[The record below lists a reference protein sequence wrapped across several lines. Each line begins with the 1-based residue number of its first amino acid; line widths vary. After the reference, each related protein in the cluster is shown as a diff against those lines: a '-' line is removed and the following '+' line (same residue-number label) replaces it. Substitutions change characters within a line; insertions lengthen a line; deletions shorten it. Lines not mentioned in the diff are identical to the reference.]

1 MKTTLKPL
9 LASLCLSTAS
19 LLFAPAVMAQVIKA
33 ADVHPQGYPNV
44 VAVQNMG
51 EKLKQQTDG
60 KLEIKVFP
68 GGVLGDEKQMIEQAQ
83 MGAIDMIRISMA
95 PVAAILPD
103 IEVFTLPYVFRDEDH
118 MHKVIDGDIGKSIGE
133 KLTNNP
139 KSRLVFLG
147 WMDSGTRNLITKT
160 PVTTPEALKG
170 MKIRVQGSPVALAT
184 LKAMGAN
191 AVAMGVS
198 EVYSGMQTGVIDG
211 AENNPPTF
219 VAHNYLPIAKNYP
232 LSGHFITPEMLLYS
246 KVKWDKLSADDQQK
260 ILTLAREAQ
269 AEQRTLWQAYNA
281 DAVEK
286 MKAGGVKFQEIDKA
300 VFVKATEPVRAQ
312 YGDKHQHK
320 LQPVGLE
327 IGENPLDQRP
337 RNFGHICLFFLCE
350 EAACAPGAKPAARC
364 HNDHFHSYRFG

>member
-19 LLFAPAVMAQVIKA
+19 LLFAPAVVAQVIKA

-219 VAHNYLPIAKNYP
+219 VAHNYLPIAKNYT

-312 YGDKHQHK
+312 YGDKHQDLMK
-320 LQPVGLE
+320 AIADV
-327 IGENPLDQRP
+327 
-337 RNFGHICLFFLCE
+337 
-350 EAACAPGAKPAARC
+350 K
-364 HNDHFHSYRFG
+364 

>member
-51 EKLKQQTDG
+51 EKLKEQTDG

-219 VAHNYLPIAKNYP
+219 VAHNYLPIAKNYT

-312 YGDKHQHK
+312 YGDKHQDLMK
-320 LQPVGLE
+320 AIADV
-327 IGENPLDQRP
+327 
-337 RNFGHICLFFLCE
+337 
-350 EAACAPGAKPAARC
+350 K
-364 HNDHFHSYRFG
+364 

>member
-51 EKLKQQTDG
+51 EKLKEQTDG

-219 VAHNYLPIAKNYP
+219 VAHNYLPIAKNYT

-312 YGDKHQHK
+312 YGDKHQYLMK
-320 LQPVGLE
+320 AIADV
-327 IGENPLDQRP
+327 
-337 RNFGHICLFFLCE
+337 
-350 EAACAPGAKPAARC
+350 K
-364 HNDHFHSYRFG
+364 

>member
-83 MGAIDMIRISMA
+83 MGAIDMIRVSMA

-219 VAHNYLPIAKNYP
+219 VAHNYLPIAKNYT

-246 KVKWDKLSADDQQK
+246 KVKWDKLSADDQK
-260 ILTLAREAQ
+260 TILTLAREAQ

-281 DAVEK
+281 DAVAK

-312 YGDKHQHK
+312 YGDKHQDLMK
-320 LQPVGLE
+320 AIADV
-327 IGENPLDQRP
+327 
-337 RNFGHICLFFLCE
+337 
-350 EAACAPGAKPAARC
+350 K
-364 HNDHFHSYRFG
+364 

>member
-51 EKLKQQTDG
+51 EKLIQQTDG

-83 MGAIDMIRISMA
+83 MGAIDIIRVSMA

-147 WMDSGTRNLITKT
+147 WMDSGTRNLITKA
-160 PVTTPEALKG
+160 PVATPEALKG
-170 MKIRVQGSPVALAT
+170 LKIRVQGSPVALAT

-219 VAHNYLPIAKNYP
+219 VAHNYLPIAKNYT

-260 ILTLAREAQ
+260 ILTLARDAQ

-312 YGDKHQHK
+312 YGDKHQDLMK
-320 LQPVGLE
+320 AIADV
-327 IGENPLDQRP
+327 
-337 RNFGHICLFFLCE
+337 
-350 EAACAPGAKPAARC
+350 K
-364 HNDHFHSYRFG
+364 

>member
-219 VAHNYLPIAKNYP
+219 VAHNYLPIAKNYTLRFSP
-232 LSGHFITPEMLLYS
+232 CRTF
-246 KVKWDKLSADDQQK
+246 SA
-260 ILTLAREAQ
+260 
-269 AEQRTLWQAYNA
+269 
-281 DAVEK
+281 
-286 MKAGGVKFQEIDKA
+286 MKTTCI
-300 VFVKATEPVRAQ
+300 R
-312 YGDKHQHK
+312 
-320 LQPVGLE
+320 
-327 IGENPLDQRP
+327 
-337 RNFGHICLFFLCE
+337 
-350 EAACAPGAKPAARC
+350 
-364 HNDHFHSYRFG
+364 

>member
-19 LLFAPAVMAQVIKA
+19 LLFAPAVVAQVIKA

-51 EKLKQQTDG
+51 EKLKEQTDG

-219 VAHNYLPIAKNYP
+219 VAHNYLPIAKNYT

-312 YGDKHQHK
+312 YGDKHQDLMK
-320 LQPVGLE
+320 AIADV
-327 IGENPLDQRP
+327 
-337 RNFGHICLFFLCE
+337 
-350 EAACAPGAKPAARC
+350 K
-364 HNDHFHSYRFG
+364 